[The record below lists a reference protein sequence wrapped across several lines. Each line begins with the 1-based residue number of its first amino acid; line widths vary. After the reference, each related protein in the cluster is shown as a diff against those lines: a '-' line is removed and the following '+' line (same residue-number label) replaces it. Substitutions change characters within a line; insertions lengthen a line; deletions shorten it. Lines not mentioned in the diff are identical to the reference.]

1 MICLSQYIQE
11 DFKISKHT
19 VNEIDKQAHDD
30 LLKHIDYKKP
40 NEYKFLYIKK
50 LKQESKHQ
58 VYLNVTTAR
67 WINTRYGSGW
77 SIEYYVLDEKN
88 NDIGENLFNDI
99 RLVHERK
106 MQLSD
111 FIRKWYVEQDDD
123 KFRYKIIHN
132 ETSMSF
138 DLYVDYNLG

>member
-11 DFKISKHT
+11 DFKISKRT

-50 LKQESKHQ
+50 LKQESQHQ
-58 VYLNVTTAR
+58 VYSNVTTAR

-88 NDIGENLFNDI
+88 NDIGEKLFNDI
-99 RLVHERK
+99 KLLHERK

-111 FIRKWYVEQDDD
+111 FIRKWYVEQYDDT
-123 KFRYKIIHN
+123 FRYKIIHN
-132 ETSMSF
+132 ETNTSF
-138 DLYVDYNLG
+138 DIYVDYNLG